1 MFPTSR
7 PILVGIMISSCVHNF
22 IVLGHILFDH
32 TLYLCFLFIYVWKY
46 EELVHFKILLSSTS
60 VWIKFNFC
68 YLGNCKIYL
77 KMQILLTRVRYF
89 LIRHLRYTYSYIHKC
104 VYIKLCLYWF
114 LYVFKSLSI
123 NWLMS
128 VIYILTLWMKVL
140 SLHQFCQFTEEQN
153 SRETEKEK
161 ARRRTLNSS
170 MVQEALYDFTNDPEV
185 VYNMDALKQK
195 AIKRRKEL
203 EA

>member
-1 MFPTSR
+1 MHCLASHWELSNWKDLLKMFPTSG
-7 PILVGIMISSCVHNF
+7 PILVGIMISSCVYNF

-89 LIRHLRYTYSYIHKC
+89 LIRLLRYTYTYVHKC
-104 VYIKLCLYWF
+104 VYMYKLCLYWF

-123 NWLMS
+123 NWLWVS
-128 VIYILTLWMKVL
+128 YIY
-140 SLHQFCQFTEEQN
+140 
-153 SRETEKEK
+153 
-161 ARRRTLNSS
+161 
-170 MVQEALYDFTNDPEV
+170 
-185 VYNMDALKQK
+185 
-195 AIKRRKEL
+195 
-203 EA
+203 